1 MEIIMKH
8 EGGLANTCRAICA
21 LGAFVLIAGTSAALA
36 QTPAPP
42 ADKSATKGPP
52 TPANTQP
59 SSMDKKDST
68 MSGMPG
74 MAAGG
79 DMRGSMTGMMKN
91 IDSMKMTGDMDRDF
105 ATMMKIHHQ
114 GAIDMAQTELKSGK
128 DAKMRAM
135 AKRIIEAQQKE
146 IKEFDQWL
154 GKRT

>member
-1 MEIIMKH
+1 MKH
-8 EGGLANTCRAICA
+8 ERFLANACRVICL
-21 LGAFVLIAGTSAALA
+21 LGAFVFIAGTSAALA
-36 QTPAPP
+36 QTTAPP

-52 TPANTQP
+52 
-59 SSMDKKDST
+59 MDKKDS
-68 MSGMPG
+68 MMPGMPG

-79 DMRGSMTGMMKN
+79 DMRSSMMGMMKDM
-91 IDSMKMTGDMDRDF
+91 DSVKMTGDTDRDF

-114 GAIDMAQTELKSGK
+114 GAIDMAQMELKSGK

-154 GKRT
+154 ARRK